1 MSATQLT
8 FTEFSY
14 ERKRFWR
21 DPQAVFAT
29 VTLPLLYLIILVT
42 NFGNDKITVAGQPG
56 RMKESIYLVGTIV
69 AIAIISAAFFDL
81 MTGLVRE
88 RERGILKRQRST
100 PLPTSVYIA
109 GRVANAVLLVMLTTI
124 ILIVL
129 GRILYGVALPST
141 RIAALILAVA
151 LAAIAFACMAFAF
164 TLLVRKEN
172 AALPLGLGATLTLFF
187 ISGNFFNISNHT
199 MRTIANVFPVKH
211 LNTTLVTVFN
221 PHTVGSGIKTWDL
234 LVIIIW
240 GLASLLIAIRFF
252 RWTPASD

>member
-1 MSATQLT
+1 MTAAQLT
-8 FTEFSY
+8 FKEFGY

-56 RMKESIYLVGTIV
+56 RMKESVYLVGTII

-109 GRVANAVLLVMLTTI
+109 GRVANAVLLVMLTTVV
-124 ILIVL
+124 LIVL
-129 GRILYGVALPST
+129 GRVLYGVALPSG

-151 LAAIAFACMAFAF
+151 VAAIAFACMAFAF

-172 AALPLGLGATLTLFF
+172 AALPLGLGAMLTLFF
-187 ISGNFFNISNHT
+187 ISGNFFNINNHT

-211 LNTTLVTVFN
+211 LNTALVTVFN
-221 PHTVGSGIKTWDL
+221 PHTAGGGIKGWDL
-234 LVIIIW
+234 AVIAIW
-240 GLASLLIAIRFF
+240 GLASLLIATRFF